1 MVWTDEQI
9 EMLKTL
15 WREGKPAS
23 EIATFIGCDIS
34 RNAIIGKAHRL
45 GLAGRASPIKKKKE
59 IKLASLSNLTERMW
73 CATRARNT
81 SGGRT
86 HLDTCWLGP
95 VANGQFDRVTG
106 WTEAP

>member
-1 MVWTDEQI
+1 MGDLYAAAGFDE
-9 EMLKTL
+9 
-15 WREGKPAS
+15 
-23 EIATFIGCDIS
+23 ATSHSGLRWFITKLARSDIS
-34 RNAIIGKAHRL
+34 ARVNILRQNGIDHVTEFWDLLDRS
-45 GLAGRASPIKKKKE
+45 GR
-59 IKLASLSNLTERMW
+59 SLYKMW